1 MDILTQRFRHLR
13 STNIGNGMKGQAVVN
28 LVVLVQVLPNRV
40 DDKAKEIGV
49 LVHQQ
54 RNGEISLVTATE
66 IETLDT
72 FS

>member
-1 MDILTQRFRHLR
+1 
-13 STNIGNGMKGQAVVN
+13 MKGQTVVN

-54 RNGEISLVTATE
+54 RNGEISLVMATE

>member
-1 MDILTQRFRHLR
+1 
-13 STNIGNGMKGQAVVN
+13 MKGQTVVN

-54 RNGEISLVTATE
+54 RNCEISLVTATE
-66 IETLDT
+66 IETLGP